1 MKKKIVIGFSA
12 FGMFMAIVLAAVR
25 IFMLYHAAEYGD
37 VLYGEFFTYFT
48 LAIWPGSFYLTILQ
62 AKQPVQTAV
71 VVWIVAIVL
80 NGVLY
85 GFVGWVFSK
94 VAGVRA
100 GE

>member
-1 MKKKIVIGFSA
+1 MKKKIVIGFAS
-12 FGMFMAIVLAAVR
+12 FGLFMAIVLAAAR
-25 IFMLYHAAEYGD
+25 IFTIYHAAEYGD

-48 LAIWPGSFYLTILQ
+48 LALWPGSFYLTILQ
-62 AKQPVQTAV
+62 AKQAVHTAV

-80 NGVLY
+80 NAVLY
-85 GFVGWVFSK
+85 GFVGWVLSK

>member
-1 MKKKIVIGFSA
+1 MKKKIVIGFAS
-12 FGMFMAIVLAAVR
+12 FGLFMAIVLAAVR
-25 IFMLYHAAEYGD
+25 LFMIYHAAEYGN

-48 LAIWPGSFYLTILQ
+48 LSLWPDSFYLTILQ
-62 AKQPVQTAV
+62 AKEPVQTFV

-80 NGVLY
+80 NAVLY
-85 GFVGWVFSK
+85 GIVGWVFLK